1 MKLLVHLI
9 GLYLRQPE
17 MNLDWS
23 FLVVLIYVIK
33 EGTSTEYQPACLSS
47 TLLQVNSNSLY
58 LYVCMYV
65 RLCHLRS
72 LLFVILIN

>member
-23 FLVVLIYVIK
+23 FLVGLIYVK
-33 EGTSTEYQPACLSS
+33 KKKKKVTSTEYQPACLSS
-47 TLLQVNSNSLY
+47 TMLQVNSNSLY

-65 RLCHLRS
+65 C
-72 LLFVILIN
+72 VISGVYFL

>member
-17 MNLDWS
+17 MNHDWS
-23 FLVVLIYVIK
+23 FLVGLIYVKKKK
-33 EGTSTEYQPACLSS
+33 ESTEYQPACLSS
-47 TLLQVNSNSLY
+47 TMLQVNSNSLY

-65 RLCHLRS
+65 C
-72 LLFVILIN
+72 VISGVYFL